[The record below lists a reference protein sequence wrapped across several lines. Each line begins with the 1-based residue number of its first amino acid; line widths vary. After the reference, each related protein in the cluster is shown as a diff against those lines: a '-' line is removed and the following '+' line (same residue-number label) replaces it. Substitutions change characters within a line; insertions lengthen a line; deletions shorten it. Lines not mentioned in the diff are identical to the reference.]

1 MSGHDLSHEE
11 FERLVECW
19 VRHAALRG
27 NGDFWAWERV
37 DAVVHRDPGV
47 GWELVKALVDVA
59 PDDLLGSVAA
69 GPLERLIS
77 LHGEQLI
84 ADVESHARRDER
96 FRKCLALIWLGRDAI
111 SPEVVAR
118 LQTVTRNRIQIVEGE
133 ESD

>member
-1 MSGHDLSHEE
+1 MSEHDLPHEE

-37 DAVVHRDPGV
+37 DAVVHHDPGV

-69 GPLERLIS
+69 GPLERLVS
-77 LHGEQLI
+77 LHGERLI
-84 ADVESHARRDER
+84 AELESHARRDER
-96 FRKCLALIWLGRDAI
+96 FRDCLALIWLDRDAV
-111 SPEVVAR
+111 PAEVVQR
-118 LQTVTRNRIQIVEGE
+118 LQAVTRNRIQIVEE
-133 ESD
+133 ETD